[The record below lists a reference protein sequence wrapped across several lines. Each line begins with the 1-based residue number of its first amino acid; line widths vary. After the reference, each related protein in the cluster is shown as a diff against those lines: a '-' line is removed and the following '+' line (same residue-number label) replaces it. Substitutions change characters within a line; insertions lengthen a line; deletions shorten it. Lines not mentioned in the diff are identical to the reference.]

1 VPIVP
6 AARKEGN
13 RRLPCARGAEEEGK
27 RNSGRASVMM
37 DEILEQLDAE
47 GYITYN
53 PNTEQFVIANKLWAT
68 RLIDLAFER
77 GLFTTE
83 SLTLH

>member
-1 VPIVP
+1 
-6 AARKEGN
+6 
-13 RRLPCARGAEEEGK
+13 
-27 RNSGRASVMM
+27 MM

>member
-1 VPIVP
+1 
-6 AARKEGN
+6 
-13 RRLPCARGAEEEGK
+13 
-27 RNSGRASVMM
+27 MM

-53 PNTEQFVIANKLWAT
+53 PNTEQFVVVNKFWGT